1 MIIQQHD
8 PAAAHDGPGLI
19 PPDHGGRDIIVIGAS
34 AGGVEAIRQITAAL
48 PADLPA
54 AVFIVLHSSPR
65 SRGLLATL
73 LRRVSLLDAFMA
85 EDGAPVVHGQI
96 HVAAPGQHLLLRAGH
111 IHLSRGPRENC
122 ARPAVNPLFRTAAAT
137 YGDRVIGVVLTGNLD
152 DGTAG
157 LLAIADAGG
166 VTVVQD
172 PDEAAYPGMPSSAV
186 ENMRVDHVAPL
197 ADIPALLDRLVREP
211 RTAHALPRASRTPA
225 MHGEDGMRW
234 LGSYADP
241 GRAAGLSCPECD
253 GPLWEVRDGDLLEF
267 GCLIGHRF
275 SPETLAHASD
285 SALED
290 TLSVS
295 LRALEERVRMAE
307 RLAENARER
316 GQNSI
321 RADRRVREAERA
333 RHLAALMRG
342 VMESSYP
349 VDADAA
355 D

>member
-1 MIIQQHD
+1 MTA
-8 PAAAHDGPGLI
+8 PES
-19 PPDHGGRDIIVIGAS
+19 GGRDIIVIGAS
-34 AGGVEAIRQITAAL
+34 AGGVEAIREIAARL

-54 AVFIVLHSSPR
+54 AIFVVIHSSPR
-65 SRGLLATL
+65 SRGLIG
-73 LRRVSLLDAFMA
+73 SLLHRAGPLTASTA
-85 EDGAPVVHGQI
+85 EDGAEVMHGHI
-96 HVAAPGQHLLLRAGH
+96 HVAPPDRHLLLRAGH
-111 IHLSRGPRENC
+111 IHLSHGPRENC

-172 PDEAAYPGMPSSAV
+172 PEDALYPGMPSSAM
-186 ENMRVDHVAPL
+186 ENVRVDHVAPL
-197 ADIPALLDRLVREP
+197 ADIPALLARLVREP
-211 RTAHALPRASRTPA
+211 RPEGAERPVRVPA
-225 MHGEDGMRW
+225 EHGEDGMQW
-234 LGSYADP
+234 LGSYAQP
-241 GRAAGLSCPECD
+241 GHAAGLSCPECD
-253 GPLWEVRDGDLLEF
+253 GPLWEVRDGELLEF

-275 SPETLAHASD
+275 SPETLAAASA
-285 SALED
+285 SALEE
-290 TLSVS
+290 TLGVS

-321 RADRRVREAERA
+321 RADRRLREAESA
-333 RHLAALMRG
+333 RRVAVQMRRI
-342 VMESSYP
+342 VESSQTM
-349 VDADAA
+349 DADAA